1 MISASQLQTSQ
12 LFNRDPKRPAEA
24 ISLWGNWSRRL
35 VFGTIGLKSEHLSL
49 EGHEIMYAAPGD
61 PLQFVPPISGLSMRK
76 AGALV
81 VTVFFGLLSV
91 AALADD
97 VPKLNFNK
105 SCRSDVAAYPSGGGN
120 KACITDEQRARKT
133 LVSQWKRFSPQSR
146 TRCTAMVTDMIGS
159 QSYVELLTCLQM
171 ARDVQSLPK
180 Q

>member
-1 MISASQLQTSQ
+1 
-12 LFNRDPKRPAEA
+12 
-24 ISLWGNWSRRL
+24 
-35 VFGTIGLKSEHLSL
+35 
-49 EGHEIMYAAPGD
+49 
-61 PLQFVPPISGLSMRK
+61 MRK

-81 VTVFFGLLSV
+81 VTAFFGLLSD

-97 VPKLNFNK
+97 VPKLDFSK
-105 SCRSDVAAYPSGGGN
+105 SCRTDVAAYPGGGGN
-120 KACITDEQRARKT
+120 KACIRDEQQARKT

-146 TRCTAMVTDMIGS
+146 TRCTSMVTDMVGS